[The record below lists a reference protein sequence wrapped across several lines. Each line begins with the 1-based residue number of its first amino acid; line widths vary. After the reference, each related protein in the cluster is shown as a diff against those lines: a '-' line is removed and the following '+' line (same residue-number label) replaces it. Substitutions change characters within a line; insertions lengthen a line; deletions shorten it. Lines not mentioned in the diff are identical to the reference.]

1 MSEKLLYVSNGVFH
15 KKELANGLNVVQ
27 NNSFSTIKP
36 TGTGSYVLNYD
47 ATSESFSFDPFSQTS
62 TLEKITNAYFITSG
76 NSPLTINKSGTIP
89 YFTDEDTFA
98 GINIPSD
105 TSKRYVLRN
114 KQFEELK
121 TSTPSDLLG
130 TSYVSGLMYA
140 NANNEF
146 KFASTTTPGD
156 YVVRYSSDSSGVYS
170 LVPTSTVKRELYIE
184 QSSLT
189 SGPTLIT
196 GTFGSSASS
205 IIQHNLSS
213 DLFTIETGKSYMVSV
228 DIELFCSNYAEVIGT
243 KNPASFTI
251 KYDTTGDPIVAAT
264 LANPLPY
271 QHFSGSSVIT
281 SSGTS
286 FSLYFNTSGTGGAG
300 AVNYYITR
308 FKVTI
313 VSV

>member
-1 MSEKLLYVSNGVFH
+1 MSEKLLYISNGVFH
-15 KKELANGLNVVQ
+15 KKSFTNGLNVVQ
-27 NNSFSTIKP
+27 DDVLTTIKP

-47 ATSESFSFDPFSQTS
+47 ADSEAFSFDPFSQTS
-62 TLEKITNAYFITSG
+62 SLEKLNSSYFITSG
-76 NSPLTINKSGTIP
+76 NSPLTIDKSGTIP
-89 YFTDEDTFA
+89 YFTDSDTFA
-98 GINIPSD
+98 GINLPSD

-114 KQFEELK
+114 KQFVELS
-121 TSTPSDLLG
+121 STPSSLLG
-130 TSYVSGLMYA
+130 SSYVSGLMYA

-146 KFASTTTPGD
+146 KFASTTSAGD
-156 YVVRYSSDSSGVYS
+156 YVIRYSSDSSGVYS

-228 DIELFCSNYAEVIGT
+228 DIELFCSNYADVIGT
-243 KNPASFTI
+243 RDPASFTI

-286 FSLYFNTSGTGGAG
+286 FSLYFNTSGTGTAG

>member
-47 ATSESFSFDPFSQTS
+47 ATSESFSFDPFSQAS

-76 NSPLTINKSGTIP
+76 NSPLVIDKNGTIP

-98 GINIPSD
+98 GLNLPSD
-105 TSKRYVLRN
+105 ASKRYVLRN

-121 TSTPSDLLG
+121 TSTPNDLLG

-184 QSSLT
+184 SSSLT
-189 SGPTLIT
+189 SGYTLIS

-205 IIQHNLSS
+205 IIQHRGWSNLNP
-213 DLFTIETGKSYMVSV
+213 DLIR
-228 DIELFCSNYAEVIGT
+228 VIIG
-243 KNPASFTI
+243 
-251 KYDTTGDPIVAAT
+251 
-264 LANPLPY
+264 
-271 QHFSGSSVIT
+271 
-281 SSGTS
+281 
-286 FSLYFNTSGTGGAG
+286 
-300 AVNYYITR
+300 
-308 FKVTI
+308 
-313 VSV
+313 

>member
-1 MSEKLLYVSNGVFH
+1 MSEKLLYISNGVFH

-76 NSPLTINKSGTIP
+76 NSPLVIDKSGTIP
-89 YFTDEDTFA
+89 YFTDSDTFA
-98 GINIPSD
+98 GLNLPSD
-105 TSKRYVLRN
+105 ASKRYVLRN
-114 KQFEELK
+114 KQFVELS
-121 TSTPSDLLG
+121 STPSSLLG
-130 TSYVSGLMYA
+130 SSYVSGLMYA

-184 QSSLT
+184 SSSLT
-189 SGPTLIT
+189 SGPALIS

-205 IIQHNLSS
+205 IIQHDLDSN
-213 DLFTIETGKSYMVSV
+213 LFTIEAGKSYMVSV
-228 DIELFCSNYAEVIGT
+228 DIELFCSNYADVIGT

-281 SSGTS
+281 STGTS
-286 FSLYFNTSGTGGAG
+286 FALYFTASNTGSTG